1 MTLKD
6 FFKKT
11 YPHEKEDISR
21 DYHVRPP
28 IICND
33 GFKFSVQA
41 SKGHYC
47 APRRMI
53 EDENETYYEAE
64 IGYPSEV
71 EPLIMEFAEE
81 PVYTNT
87 VYPYVPTS
95 IIEQVLE
102 KHGGIDVEKTFG

>member
-1 MTLKD
+1 MTLKE

-11 YPHEKEDISR
+11 YPYEKEDISR
-21 DYHVRPP
+21 NYHVRPP

-41 SKGHYC
+41 SEGHYC
-47 APRRMI
+47 APRVML
-53 EDENETYYEAE
+53 EPDETYYEAE
-64 IGYPSEV
+64 IGYPSEE

-87 VYPYVPTS
+87 VYPYVPTN

-102 KHGGIDVEKTFG
+102 KHGGIDVEKTFQ